1 MTKALALLL
10 VAAAAAAQIGVP
22 ALPATAEAGG
32 QLPAFEY
39 WMNHKMPH
47 GNIKRISDP
56 EHPGILY
63 AGRVGG
69 YETIVRVF
77 TEGGRI
83 TRQKIEVELP
93 SDRRDEI
100 ALSIIARFFRE
111 FTGPKRN
118 EEELWRLVQGMR
130 AHIYR
135 TGRKEASTDFGS
147 AKLSL
152 HLDTQPNHDL
162 INPERGTWGTLFWRG
177 EARRLPPR
185 KKGPRER

>member
-1 MTKALALLL
+1 MKKAVVFLL
-10 VAAAAAAQIGVP
+10 VAATAVLFRAPLPAAAEV
-22 ALPATAEAGG
+22 GG
-32 QLPAFEY
+32 QIPAFEY

-56 EHPGILY
+56 DHPGTLF

-69 YETIVRVF
+69 YETIVRVYS
-77 TEGGRI
+77 EGGRI
-83 TRQKIEVELP
+83 TWQKIEVELP
-93 SDRRDEI
+93 SERRDEI

-111 FTGPKRN
+111 FTGLKRN

-130 AHIYR
+130 ASIYR
-135 TGRKEASTDFGS
+135 TGRKEASTDFAG

-185 KKGPRER
+185 RKSPRER